1 MKSYFTCIKLFLVDH
16 ALIEPILL
24 PGIKASHPY
33 FNAFPLQAEVHL
45 LEEPDSEALN
55 CFKATRKEKSKR
67 ETQSWRKLSL

>member
-1 MKSYFTCIKLFLVDH
+1 MNNCFTCFTFFLVDY
-16 ALIEPILL
+16 ALIEPILP

-45 LEEPDSEALN
+45 LEEPDSEGLT
-55 CFKATRKEKSKR
+55 CFKATRKGKSKR